1 MDEGLRALLRPEL
14 AELTSYLPEHPPG
27 IVARLDANE
36 APPFESSA
44 VRDAVAAAIGRMPL
58 ERYPDARAGELR
70 AALAKRTGANEDE
83 LLIGTG
89 SDEVIALLVNAL
101 ARPRPRLPQAVVL
114 VPTPTFVMYRITS
127 RAHGLRRIAVPPGAA
142 DRRPC

>member
-14 AELTSYLPEHPPG
+14 AELSSYVPADPPG

-58 ERYPDARAGELR
+58 ERYPDARARELR
-70 AALAKRTGANEDE
+70 AALAKHEQDLDDE
-83 LLIGTG
+83 REKCRARIEKNGNAADGMEKQLLDLTTRFCQP
-89 SDEVIALLVNAL
+89 LR
-101 ARPRPRLPQAVVL
+101 ARPELAPLFKELETDEAV
-114 VPTPTFVMYRITS
+114 
-127 RAHGLRRIAVPPGAA
+127 AA
-142 DRRPC
+142 A